1 VSDEHGSSGPETSIS
16 KSEFA
21 RRRNVTPGRVTQWID
36 EGKISGA
43 ALMGEGRTSR
53 IFESIAVDQL
63 RRSLDI
69 HQRLGNG
76 GATHLNLDPP
86 APAAPRAPGLQLV
99 QPSGGN
105 VLPLDRQTRQAPP
118 AKATTQVDEVGEA
131 IRREQLEALQRK
143 NRREAID
150 EEAQSGRFTDA
161 DASRQEMGRLAAR
174 LVTGFE
180 GSLPELASAIAGHFK
195 LPQRDV
201 LHVLRGA
208 YRDARAKQADAA
220 KTAAAAVPEFV
231 EAEVE
236 IEREPEP
243 A

>member
-1 VSDEHGSSGPETSIS
+1 MSDDHGSSTPETSIS
-16 KSEFA
+16 RSEFA
-21 RRRNVTPGRVTQWID
+21 RRCGVTPGRVTQWVD
-36 EGKISGA
+36 EGKIHGDALDGGA
-43 ALMGEGRTSR
+43 ERGSK
-53 IFESIAVDQL
+53 IFDSLACSQL
-63 RRSLDI
+63 GLTLDI

-76 GATHLNLDPP
+76 SGTNLRLDT
-86 APAAPRAPGLQLV
+86 APRGPGLQLV
-99 QPSGGN
+99 PPVGGN
-105 VLPLDRQTRQAPP
+105 VLPLERTVRSAGSQAPP
-118 AKATTQVDEVGEA
+118 RPPAAVDEVGEA

-161 DASRQEMGRLAAR
+161 ADARQEMGRLAAR

-208 YRDARAKQADAA
+208 YREARAKQAEGA
-220 KTAAAAVPEFV
+220 KTAAAAMPEFV
-231 EAEVE
+231 DAEVE
-236 IEREPEP
+236 IAREPEP